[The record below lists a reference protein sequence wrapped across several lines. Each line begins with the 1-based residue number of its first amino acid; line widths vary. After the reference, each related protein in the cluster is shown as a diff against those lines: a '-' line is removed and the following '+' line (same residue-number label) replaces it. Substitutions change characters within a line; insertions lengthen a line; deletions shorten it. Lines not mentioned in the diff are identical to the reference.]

1 LNLALWHALVGLI
14 GGLALFLYGIEKLS
28 NSLRSA
34 AGTGL
39 NALLAKL
46 TANRFAGV
54 ATGIVVTGIVQSS
67 SLTTVLVVGFVSAG
81 LMTLRQSIGIIMGA
95 NIGTTLTIHLV
106 AFKVTDSAWLLIAL
120 GFAASALSR
129 REALKHLGAVL
140 LGLGFLFLSLNQ
152 MTAATSPLREYPI
165 FAQLMKGIEQPVLGV
180 LVGASFTA
188 IVQSSAATSGLVI
201 ALATQGAIVLPA
213 GLALMLG
220 GNLGSCATAM
230 LAGWGRPSA
239 ARQAALVHVLFNAFG
254 VLAWIGFLPQL
265 AWSVESLSNDLSR
278 QIANAHTL
286 FNLANTLV
294 LIWLVGPLA
303 RFAEWWIPAEKV
315 VVKPLA
321 EPKYLDA
328 TLLGTPSL
336 ALERAKLELSH
347 LGELVEAM
355 LERAPKAVFTG
366 SSAELRKTA
375 DMDQSVDELYLAI
388 VEYCRALARSELTAV
403 ETGKLEVIISAAN
416 YLESVADIVA
426 TNLVTQGMQRFEQ
439 QVQISP
445 ATHVQLNKLFE
456 VASSALHDGLQS
468 LLDDNVVLALEV
480 VDRKEQ
486 FNGLMDS
493 AYGRIR
499 QRLLSSDPH
508 RLPTFQ
514 VEVDL
519 VHLVQRIFYFARRTA
534 RLVLRDSD
542 A

>member
-1 LNLALWHALVGLI
+1 M
-14 GGLALFLYGIEKLS
+14 FLYGIEKLS
-28 NSLRSA
+28 NSLRAA
-34 AGTGL
+34 AGSSL
-39 NALLAKL
+39 NALLASL
-46 TANRFAGV
+46 TVNRFAGV
-54 ATGIVVTGIVQSS
+54 ATGIVVTAIVQSS
-67 SLTTVLVVGFVSAG
+67 SLTMVLVVGFVSAG
-81 LMTLRQSIGIIMGA
+81 LMTMRQSIGVIMGA
-95 NIGTTLTIHLV
+95 NIGTTLTIHV
-106 AFKVTDSAWLLIAL
+106 AAFQVTESAWLLIAV
-120 GFAASALSR
+120 GFAMSALGR
-129 REALKHLGAVL
+129 QEPLKHVGAVL
-140 LGLGFLFLSLNQ
+140 LGLGLLFLALTQ
-152 MTAATSPLREYPI
+152 MTAAASPLREYPL
-165 FAQLMKGIEQPVLGV
+165 FTELMKGIEQPLLGA
-180 LVGASFTA
+180 LVGAVFTA
-188 IVQSSAATSGLVI
+188 IVQSSSATSGLVI
-201 ALATQGAIVLPA
+201 ALAMQGAIALPA

-230 LAGWGRPSA
+230 LAGWGRPAA

-265 AWSVESLSNDLSR
+265 AWFVESLSNDLSR

-286 FNLANTLV
+286 FNVANTLV

-303 RFAEWWIPAEKV
+303 RLAEWWIPAEKV
-315 VVKPLA
+315 GVKPLA

-328 TLLGTPSL
+328 TLMGTPSL
-336 ALERAKLELSH
+336 ALERAKMELSH
-347 LGELVEAM
+347 LGELVQAM

-366 SSAELRKTA
+366 AGDELRKTA
-375 DMDQSVDELYLAI
+375 DRDQSVDELYLAI
-388 VEYCRALARSELTAV
+388 VEYCRGLARSELTAV
-403 ETGKLEVIISAAN
+403 ETGKLEVIISAAS

-426 TNLVTQGMQRFEQ
+426 TNLVTQGMQRVEH

-456 VASSALHDGLQS
+456 VASLALRDGLQS
-468 LLDDNVVLALEV
+468 LLDDNLVLARDV

-499 QRLLSSDPH
+499 QRLLSGDPR

-534 RLVLRDSD
+534 RLVLRDD
-542 A
+542 NA